1 MMTDEIDQTQKV
13 AANAIAVQAGRD
25 VHVGLSY
32 SDARDIARDVFKAGF
47 LELRGEAAAVAQA
60 RADEIIERFLDEL
73 QKKNPAGVEQAAN
86 VDFQHALFG
95 MQRDYARSGDA
106 DLGDMLVKLLIERS
120 KSTSRDLM
128 HLVLNE
134 SLATAPKLT
143 SEQLSILGVIFFL
156 RYTRSL
162 QVNNLDTLLAH
173 FDETLLPLISDLRAT
188 PASLAYLSFAGCA
201 TETMMAASIPHIFR
215 ATYPALFNKGFEE
228 TERPKEGTEGFMR
241 MIMRCIRDTSR
252 YQVNAMDK
260 ATLDQQI
267 QVRGIGDVEAA
278 TLRKLFA
285 ENEMSDDEI
294 TADLNARRDY
304 FGPLLAA
311 WSEHNMSHFQLTAV
325 GQAIGHAS
333 ICRFNEK
340 FGPLSVWIN

>member
-1 MMTDEIDQTQKV
+1 MADEIEQTQKV
-13 AANAIAVQAGRD
+13 AANATAVQAGRD
-25 VHVGLSY
+25 VHMGLSY
-32 SDARDIARDVFKAGF
+32 SDAREIARDVFKAGF

-60 RADEIIERFLDEL
+60 RADEIIEKFLDEL
-73 QKKNPAGVEQAAN
+73 QRKNPDGVEQAAD

-95 MQRDYARSGDA
+95 MQRDYARSGDT

-120 KSTSRDLM
+120 KATSRDLM
-128 HLVLNE
+128 QLVLNE

-143 SEQLSILGVIFFL
+143 AQQLSILGVIFFL
-156 RYTRSL
+156 RYTRSP
-162 QVNNLDTLLAH
+162 QVNNFETMFNH
-173 FDETLLPLISDLRAT
+173 FDEALAPLLSNLRAT

-201 TETMMAASIPHIFR
+201 TETVMSASIPYIFL
-215 ATYPALFNKGFEE
+215 ATYPALFNKGFDE
-228 TERPKEGTEGFMR
+228 TQRPKEGTEGFMQ
-241 MIMRCIRDTSR
+241 MIMPCLRDESR
-252 YQVNAMDK
+252 FQVNAIDNSVLEKQIK
-260 ATLDQQI
+260 A
-267 QVRGIGDVEAA
+267 RGIGEAEAA

-285 ENEMSDDEI
+285 ENQLSEEEI
-294 TADLNARRDY
+294 TNDLKSRRNY
-304 FGPLLAA
+304 FEPLIAA